1 MTAWLPVKFRPL
13 SPVVPV
19 VELHDAWRMAS
30 TLRTPGDLEGLR
42 QDLDRFGYCMAE
54 GVLDAERLGHAIKAV
69 ERAAERGKQPSADAD
84 EWRLAGD
91 EWVVLIA
98 GECGLDDVATHPL
111 ALAMARHLLGERI
124 LLSGYTAHVI
134 HPGNEEMDLHTDQWW
149 LPRAVRPGESQN
161 RPGAITRA
169 VPHYGPPTV
178 SCHPINPAVVINVMW
193 AISDFTGANG
203 CTRLVP
209 GSHLSGCEPDPDKT
223 FATVHAEAPA
233 GSVVMWDARTWH
245 GSGRNT
251 TDASRI
257 GVSITHCG
265 PQFRQLQNHTL
276 AVRPETHASL
286 DDTMRTLLGFRLFSS
301 YGATDDD
308 EATFARPGYER
319 P

>member
-1 MTAWLPVKFRPL
+1 MPATRRT
-13 SPVVPV
+13 SGDIE
-19 VELHDAWRMAS
+19 ELK
-30 TLRTPGDLEGLR
+30 

-54 GVLDAERLGHAIKAV
+54 GVLDAGRLRDALRSVKHA
-69 ERAAERGKQPSADAD
+69 RQRGKQPSAEAD
-84 EWRLAGD
+84 EWRRAGD

-98 GECGLDDVATHPL
+98 GESGLDDVATHPL

-124 LLSGYTAHVI
+124 MLSGYTAHVI

-149 LPRAVRPGESQN
+149 LPRAAHPEESPN
-161 RPGAITRA
+161 RPGSLTRA
-169 VPHYGPPTV
+169 SRTMDHRP
-178 SCHPINPAVVINVMW
+178 
-193 AISDFTGANG
+193 
-203 CTRLVP
+203 RLVRQSIP
-209 GSHLSGCEPDPDKT
+209 PSSSMSCGRSATSPAPMAALAWFRAAIFPVAEPDPDRT
-223 FATVHAEAPA
+223 FETVHAEVPA

-245 GSGRNT
+245 GSGQNSS
-251 TDASRI
+251 AMSRI
-257 GVSITHCG
+257 GVSITYCG

-286 DDTMRTLLGFRLFSS
+286 DETMRTLLGFRLFSS

>member
-1 MTAWLPVKFRPL
+1 MP
-13 SPVVPV
+13 
-19 VELHDAWRMAS
+19 S
-30 TLRTPGDLEGLR
+30 TLRTRRDIEGLR

-54 GVLDAERLGHAIKAV
+54 GVLDSDSLARAVREV
-69 ERAAERGKQPSADAD
+69 ERAARRGKERSADAE
-84 EWRLAGD
+84 EWRRTGD
-91 EWVVLIA
+91 EWVILVA
-98 GECGLDDVATHPL
+98 GECALDDLARHPL
-111 ALAMARHLLGERI
+111 ALAIARHLLGERI

-134 HPGNEEMDLHTDQWW
+134 HPGNQEMDLHTDQWW
-149 LPRAVRPGESQN
+149 LPRALLPGDPPN
-161 RPGAITRA
+161 RPGSITRA
-169 VPHYGPPTV
+169 VSCYGPPTA
-178 SCHPINPAVVINVMW
+178 SCNPINPAVVINVMW

-209 GSHLSGCEPDPDKT
+209 ASHLSGREPDPAKT
-223 FATVHAEAPA
+223 HATVHAEVPA

-257 GVSITHCG
+257 GVSITYCG

-276 AVRPETHASL
+276 AVRPEAHASL